1 MAQKTN
7 KQLKKLLQNKKA
19 QQSNKVVPMTPRTNA
34 GVAGNPSSAKKKTE
48 TSAAELKELL
58 QVIDANDAQGLHHPE
73 VDEVTFMN
81 LLASIK
87 QHESEILPT
96 RYTVTADTSILPDYD
111 EDDQK
116 LLNAAASVGYGYF
129 HEENNEAGAVLLTT
143 DFGMP
148 IDLYRQ
154 PTLLAFFKKWF
165 LHDASVYHYVK
176 DNLAEDFEQSAYQ
189 YPQEILKYVKEWEM
203 LEKLREKLRAENL
216 I

>member
-7 KQLKKLLQNKKA
+7 KQLKKLLKNNTAQLGKKKPTTSA
-19 QQSNKVVPMTPRTNA
+19 QP
-34 GVAGNPSSAKKKTE
+34 AKKE
-48 TSAAELKELL
+48 TSKAELKELL
-58 QVIDANDAQGLHHPE
+58 QMIDANDEQGLHHPE

-81 LLASIK
+81 LLRDIK
-87 QHESEILPT
+87 THEAEILPVH
-96 RYTVTADTSILPDYD
+96 YEVEADTSILSEYD
-111 EDDQK
+111 ADDQK
-116 LLNAAASVGYGYF
+116 LLNAAQSVGYGYF

-148 IDLYRQ
+148 IDLYKQ

-165 LHDASVYHYVK
+165 THDSSVYDYVK
-176 DNLAEDFEQSAYQ
+176 SNLAEDFEQSAYQ